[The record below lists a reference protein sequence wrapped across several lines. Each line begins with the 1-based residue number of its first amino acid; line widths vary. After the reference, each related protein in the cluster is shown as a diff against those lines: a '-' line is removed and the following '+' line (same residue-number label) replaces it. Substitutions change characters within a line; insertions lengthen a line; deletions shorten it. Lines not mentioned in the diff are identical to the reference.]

1 MLQFQHIEVLLQ
13 PLHMN
18 EVGCKLGIVT
28 ATFPPDLPDDEL
40 GVPFDQELP
49 DPRDRAAVSPKIKAS
64 YSAMLVA
71 SKSRCTMYFNCSPRG
86 SMRTTPAPAL
96 LLRVDPSKKSVQ

>member
-13 PLHMN
+13 PLHVD

-40 GVPFDQELP
+40 GVSFDQELP
-49 DPRDRAAVSPKIKAS
+49 DSQ
-64 YSAMLVA
+64 
-71 SKSRCTMYFNCSPRG
+71 G
-86 SMRTTPAPAL
+86 
-96 LLRVDPSKKSVQ
+96 